1 MKKKIIAV
9 LLVALVV
16 SVNYY
21 TIAFAKN
28 KVETSWGESP
38 VTVGLYSIK
47 HVLYVDYKRAAE
59 SFDLDELKK
68 LAYGGDTDE
77 GMVLKGTLSNVCFKT
92 ELVKSRELMEPNTY
106 LINSIKKYKIV
117 EKFDED
123 NSNIYRKEYVNG
135 MLHSSSLVTSRSGGG
150 YVTTDFINPTK
161 TGVLTSGFGRRWGR
175 SHNGIDIGLD
185 YGDNIYA
192 AKSGKV
198 EFSGYKGGFGYSI
211 KINHGGGLQT
221 RYAHN
226 SKLLVKE
233 GAFVKQGQL
242 IAKAGSTGRSTGV
255 HLHFEILLNNKP
267 LNPIGYVKY

>member
-1 MKKKIIAV
+1 M
-9 LLVALVV
+9 LVALMV
-16 SVNYY
+16 SLNYY

-28 KVETSWGESP
+28 KVEIGWSDTP
-38 VTVGLYSIK
+38 VKIGLYTVK

-68 LAYGGDTDE
+68 LVYCDDNDE
-77 GMVLKGTLSNVCFKT
+77 GMVLKGTLSNVCFKS
-92 ELVKSRELMEPNTY
+92 EIVKDINLMEPDTE
-106 LINSIKKYKIV
+106 LLNSIKKYKIV
-117 EKFDED
+117 EKFDEET
-123 NSNIYRKEYVNG
+123 SNIYRKEYVNG
-135 MLHSSSLVTSRSGGG
+135 MLHSSNLVVSRAGDTAI
-150 YVTTDFINPTK
+150 TTDFINPTK
-161 TGVLTSGFGRRWGR
+161 TGVLTARVGRRWGR
-175 SHNGIDIGLD
+175 NHNGIDIGLD

-211 KINHGGGLQT
+211 KINHGGGVKT
-221 RYAHN
+221 RYAHS

-255 HLHFEILLNNKP
+255 HLHFEVLINDKP
-267 LNPIGYVKY
+267 VDPIGYVKY